1 LPNDVERACRGGP
14 EISSFLKEKC
24 TMHRKIKASVK
35 RRIPTKCDEEAEELV
50 RDRQSMAVLLQYN

>member
-1 LPNDVERACRGGP
+1 
-14 EISSFLKEKC
+14 
-24 TMHRKIKASVK
+24 MHRKIKASVK